1 MIEVIAYVF
10 ALRNQLISA
19 DCGERGD
26 DFYVFKV
33 FPNFNVIC
41 ENKQNSEED

>member
-1 MIEVIAYVF
+1 MIEVIADDF
-10 ALRNQLISA
+10 AFRNQLIGA
-19 DCGERGD
+19 DGGERGD